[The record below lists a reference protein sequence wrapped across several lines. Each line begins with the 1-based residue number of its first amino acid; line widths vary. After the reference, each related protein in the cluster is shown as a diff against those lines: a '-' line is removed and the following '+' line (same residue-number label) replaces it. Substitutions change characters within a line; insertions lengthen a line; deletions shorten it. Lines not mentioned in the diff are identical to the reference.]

1 MKKTTFAIVDDHQLV
16 REMISLV
23 IAQVDTYEVIG
34 QSGELQEA
42 VEMIKATRPDIVLLD
57 INLSSESGFDAI
69 PLIRKYAPATRIIG
83 MSMHS
88 QPTYARK
95 MIRMGASGYLTKN
108 SPRQEIFKAIEEVR
122 VGRIY
127 ICSEIQ
133 NILSEQ
139 AFSNEEAKPD
149 VNALSMR
156 EMEVIELIKEGLS
169 SKEIAAKLW
178 ISVKTVEVH
187 RYNVLKKLNLKNSA
201 ALVNFVYRN
210 AALSV

>member
-1 MKKTTFAIVDDHQLV
+1 
-16 REMISLV
+16 
-23 IAQVDTYEVIG
+23 
-34 QSGELQEA
+34 LQQA
-42 VEMIKATRPDIVLLD
+42 VETIQTKRPDIVLLD

-88 QPTYARK
+88 QPAYARK
-95 MIRMGASGYLTKN
+95 MIKMGASAYITKN
-108 SPRQEIFKAIEEVR
+108 SPRHEIFNAIEEVR
-122 VGRIY
+122 AGRIY
-127 ICSEIQ
+127 ICSEIK

-139 AFSNEEAKPD
+139 TFQSDDARPD
-149 VNALSMR
+149 LNSLSMR
-156 EMEVIELIKEGLS
+156 EMEIIDLIREGYS

-201 ALVNFVYRN
+201 ALVNFIFQNPGIAV
-210 AALSV
+210 AV